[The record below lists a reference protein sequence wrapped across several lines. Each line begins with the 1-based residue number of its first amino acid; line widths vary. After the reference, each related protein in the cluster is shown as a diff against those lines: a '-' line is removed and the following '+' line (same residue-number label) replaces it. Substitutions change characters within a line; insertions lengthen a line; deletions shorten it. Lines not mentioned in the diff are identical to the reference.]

1 MTEKTSIALMR
12 GGSVEL
18 TVALM
23 EMSYRLTKSAVTG
36 VAAEPPVFM
45 DIPCKSNNSG
55 GDLQVEASKTHLQ
68 AEM

>member
-18 TVALM
+18 AVALM

-45 DIPCKSNNSG
+45 DIPCKCNSS
-55 GDLQVEASKTHLQ
+55 GDLQVKASKTHLQ

>member
-18 TVALM
+18 AVALM
-23 EMSYRLTKSAVTG
+23 EMSYRLMKSAVTG

-45 DIPCKSNNSG
+45 DIPCKK
-55 GDLQVEASKTHLQ
+55 LRW
-68 AEM
+68 